1 MIASAI
7 RASVLFAMVTNKRVQ
22 TAGID
27 PNVDERPDR
36 ENVFIT
42 DISLVGT
49 VENRSNRSDFKRA

>member
-1 MIASAI
+1 M
-7 RASVLFAMVTNKRVQ
+7 FAMVTNKRVQ